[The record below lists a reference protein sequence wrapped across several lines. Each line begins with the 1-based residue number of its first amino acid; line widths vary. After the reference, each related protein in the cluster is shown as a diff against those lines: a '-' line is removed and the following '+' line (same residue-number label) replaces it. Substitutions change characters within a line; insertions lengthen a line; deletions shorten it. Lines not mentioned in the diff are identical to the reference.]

1 MSDERE
7 QTHIELSASVTDF
20 FEDAVAAAIQS
31 RGYETTEAASTYLVA
46 LLADYTKPGQLG
58 EETLSRPLTL
68 LLDEAL
74 HTAGQERFERLRTLG
89 DGVLYVSGFFG
100 EHFET
105 RGIEQGYV
113 STLGASAYENAAAM
127 LRQAGSNDGAS
138 APDLFRELAEKFR
151 MFMRLLTDVADSL
164 RARSASSDRAVVKL
178 YERWLQTG
186 SAPLAEALTAYGL
199 TPMRGNGLVH

>member
-1 MSDERE
+1 MSNQRE
-7 QTHIELSASVTDF
+7 QTHIELSANVTEF
-20 FEDAVAAAIQS
+20 FEDIVADAIQN

-46 LLADYTKPGQLG
+46 LLADYSRPGQLG

-105 RGIEQGYV
+105 RGIEQSYV

-127 LRQAGSNDGAS
+127 LRHGGPNEGA

-151 MFMRLLTDVADSL
+151 MFMRLVADIADSL
-164 RARSASSDRAVVKL
+164 RAQSASTDRAVIKL

-186 SAPLAEALTAYGL
+186 STPIAEALTSYGL
-199 TPMRGNGLVH
+199 VPMRGSGLVH